1 MIDTAIIGAGCAG
14 LTAAI
19 YSLRAG
25 LKPIIFEKSIYGG
38 QIAITSEVENYPA
51 FEKISGAEL
60 AQRMYNQ
67 AKSLGADIRFEPI
80 SSVELSLIHIYG
92 RMGS

>member
-51 FEKISGAEL
+51 FA
-60 AQRMYNQ
+60 
-67 AKSLGADIRFEPI
+67 
-80 SSVELSLIHIYG
+80 
-92 RMGS
+92 